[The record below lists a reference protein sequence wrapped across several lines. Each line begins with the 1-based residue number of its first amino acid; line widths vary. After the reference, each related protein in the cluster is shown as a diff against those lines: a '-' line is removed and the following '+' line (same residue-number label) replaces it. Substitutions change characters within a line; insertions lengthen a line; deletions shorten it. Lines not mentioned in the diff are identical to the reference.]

1 MKKKNIKNV
10 LIGLLEVLL
19 GIILLAA
26 AVWLL
31 SKAWGTALLYT
42 DSVIGRFVKYYWVFL
57 IAAAVMLI
65 WGIITMKKRVAVKE
79 ETVADEQEGEK
90 TKVVEAIPNA
100 VKVENLKATDN
111 VVESGDTEM
120 EKAVEVTLTKE
131 GIKQSET
138 QSTPHE
144 ETQTECPK
152 CHTLVSRNN
161 RFCTNCG
168 YELKK

>member
-26 AVWLL
+26 AVWLF
-31 SKAWGTALLYT
+31 SKAWGTSLLYT
-42 DSVIGRFVKYYWVFL
+42 DSVIGRVVKYYWVFL

-65 WGIITMKKRVAVKE
+65 LGTITIKKRDDVKE
-79 ETVADEQEGEK
+79 ETVASKQEGEK
-90 TKVVEAIPNA
+90 TKVVEVIPNA
-100 VKVENLKATDN
+100 AKVEALKATKE

-120 EKAVEVTLTKE
+120 EKSVEVTLPKE
-131 GIKQSET
+131 DIKQREPQPT
-138 QSTPHE
+138 MHE
-144 ETQTECPK
+144 ETQKECPK
-152 CHTLVSRNN
+152 CHTLVSINN
-161 RFCTNCG
+161 KFCTNCG